1 MTYSPIILFVYN
13 RFDKTVRTIESL
25 VLNKESKSSELYVFS
40 DGPKTNRDLIEIQKI
55 RNYINALKGF
65 KKVILY
71 ERGSNLG
78 LANSLIMGINE
89 VFINNTTAIILED
102 DIVVTENFLNY
113 INTSLIEFKSNTN
126 IFSITGYSFK
136 NNINSNDV
144 YVFNRFMSWG
154 WATWKDRWNTVNFN
168 YSKNDIPFL
177 LKEKRKINLAGEDLI
192 DMYIAQIENRID
204 SWAVR
209 FAVSQCL
216 NNGLTVYP
224 KYSLVDNIGFDKE
237 ATHTKRFNSIYTISL
252 QKKFKPLDFS
262 LVINEELNH
271 FLRKKF
277 KRGIIHKLKNLIKKI
292 I

>member
-13 RFDKTVRTIESL
+13 RFEKTVRTLNSL
-25 VLNKESKSSELYVFS
+25 LLNKESKSSELYIFS

-65 KKVILY
+65 KKIFLY
-71 ERGSNLG
+71 ERESNLG

-89 VFINNTTAIILED
+89 VFKKNTTAIILED
-102 DIVVTENFLNY
+102 DIVVTEYFLNY
-113 INTSLIEFKSNTN
+113 MNKSLIEFKSNNN

-136 NNINSNDV
+136 NNINANDV
-144 YVFNRFMSWG
+144 YMFNRFMSWG
-154 WATWKDRWNTVNFN
+154 WATWRNRWSTVNFN

-177 LKEKRKINLAGEDLI
+177 LQEKRKINLAGEDLI

-209 FAVSQCL
+209 FAVGQCL

-237 ATHTKRFNSIYTISL
+237 ATHTKRFNSIYITSL
-252 QKKFKPLDFS
+252 HKKFKPVDFS
-262 LVINEELNH
+262 LVNNKELNH

-277 KRGIIHKLKNLIKKI
+277 KKGIIQRFKNLIKKI
-292 I
+292 K